1 MLEVVLEP
9 CYSHS
14 SCDICKKMG
23 LEQGLAWSC
32 GGYRSGTRKDRR
44 DLGKGKQEKF
54 VQNRNTRLGE
64 GGAGELV
71 PVV

>member
-1 MLEVVLEP
+1 
-9 CYSHS
+9 
-14 SCDICKKMG
+14 MG